1 MTKAACNTHLRI
13 EFSKAMQSRMEPEQ
27 KLSDQVM
34 RDLLFGNYME
44 PDAEPHIYDEV
55 ENWRKLE
62 RVMNL
67 YLTEY
72 NALSHAPMD
81 LVLFRFAIE
90 HISRVSR
97 ILQMPRGN
105 VLMVGL
111 GGSGR
116 RSAVKLAASMCDAAL
131 VQVEVGKMYG
141 FMEWREDMKK
151 LLLRAG
157 ISNKT
162 TVFLFC
168 DSQVRV
174 GFYFEYIFF
183 PFLHYLFRAY
193 LRESNL

>member
-1 MTKAACNTHLRI
+1 MTKTACHTHLRI
-13 EFSKAMQSRMEPEQ
+13 DLTKAMQSRLDAGQ
-27 KLSDQVM
+27 KLDDQAM

-44 PDAEPHIYDEV
+44 PDAEPRIYDEV

-67 YLTEY
+67 YLSEY
-72 NALSHAPMD
+72 NASSHAPMD

-116 RSAVKLAASMCDAAL
+116 RSAVKLAASMCEASL
-131 VQVEVGKMYG
+131 IQVEVGKMYG

-162 TVFLFC
+162 TVFLFS
-168 DSQVRV
+168 DSQVFIYKKCAV
-174 GFYFEYIFF
+174 FAFMSVY
-183 PFLHYLFRAY
+183 AC
-193 LRESNL
+193 